1 MTWETKVVTINGA
14 DVTCQVDGKVIELP
28 YNEDVEKSTPSIKI
42 DGVDYLC
49 LNILNVANR
58 NETLLIETR
67 ESDESASRGNKN
79 KSSRKSVSGETES

>member
-1 MTWETKVVTINGA
+1 MTWETKVITINGN
-14 DVTCQVDGKVIELP
+14 DVTCQIDGKVIELP
-28 YNEDVEKSTPSIKI
+28 YNEDIEKSTPSIKI

-79 KSSRKSVSGETES
+79 KSGRKSVSGETDS

>member
-1 MTWETKVVTINGA
+1 MTWETKVVTINGN
-14 DVTCQVDGKVIELP
+14 DITCQFDGKVIELP
-28 YNEDVEKSTPSIKI
+28 YNEDIEISTPSIKI

-49 LNILNVANR
+49 LNTLNVANR

-79 KSSRKSVSGETES
+79 KSSRKSVSGETDS